1 MNKEPSVPSP
11 PPTFNNG
18 NEKEDDEEEEEE
30 EWEKLLDSNES
41 PLSNELIEE
50 VIL

>member
-30 EWEKLLDSNES
+30 WEKLLDSNES